1 MSNRNYSIYIKN
13 EKGNVQRKVLKKK
26 NFINQ
31 KKKIVRRKRG
41 TKRKGSKRSK
51 PQISRWNMV
60 KNRLS
65 NISNMKNNRKL
76 FLNTIE
82 NRNTTI
88 YRKIKRSVLSKLKIN
103 LKKKYLI
110 DFDFDEIKIISK
122 PTNSASNS
130 IVYLLRKDT
139 KQYIL
144 KITGMKKFM
153 GDYSPAD
160 TEKRIYSIMNLLVDR
175 NITPHV
181 FTLTYS
187 SNKEIPIK
195 NINRE
200 LTTEINSIFD
210 NSKIKYIYPMIT
222 ETANSTKMITTFNE
236 FILKKLIT
244 LDRSL
249 IINIFFIILFQ
260 IMYTLEVF
268 NIVGLKH
275 NDLHLKNIFVQINS
289 KNIINSNQD
298 EYYNKY
304 IIHDKE
310 YLIPNIG
317 IDIRIFDFD
326 RSCKSKN
333 GIYNEF
339 GYIES
344 NYMSELYSLNIN
356 CQTNPS
362 FDTFKVL
369 GEVNYIS
376 NKHQNL
382 NPLKQIVNLFFT
394 SKGKEILENDIYID
408 PDTGILYKDLV
419 HKSHRYYLINR
430 ELPNTLMTETK
441 DICHYIGTMI
451 QSNIRDLS
459 DVEIFQ
465 EFSTHNI

>member
-26 NFINQ
+26 NSISQ

-244 LDRSL
+244 LD
-249 IINIFFIILFQ
+249 
-260 IMYTLEVF
+260 
-268 NIVGLKH
+268 
-275 NDLHLKNIFVQINS
+275 
-289 KNIINSNQD
+289 
-298 EYYNKY
+298 
-304 IIHDKE
+304 
-310 YLIPNIG
+310 
-317 IDIRIFDFD
+317 
-326 RSCKSKN
+326 
-333 GIYNEF
+333 
-339 GYIES
+339 
-344 NYMSELYSLNIN
+344 
-356 CQTNPS
+356 
-362 FDTFKVL
+362 
-369 GEVNYIS
+369 
-376 NKHQNL
+376 
-382 NPLKQIVNLFFT
+382 
-394 SKGKEILENDIYID
+394 
-408 PDTGILYKDLV
+408 
-419 HKSHRYYLINR
+419 
-430 ELPNTLMTETK
+430 
-441 DICHYIGTMI
+441 
-451 QSNIRDLS
+451 
-459 DVEIFQ
+459 
-465 EFSTHNI
+465 